1 MTNDQIVRFK
11 EIKRILLLVL
21 VMNWAVALAKI
32 MFGFI
37 THFTSMSADGFHSLS
52 DGASNIIGLV
62 GITLAVRPADKDHPY
77 GHKKYETLFSL
88 SIAGLL
94 FFVCYELL
102 RKAVVRF
109 YHPVSP
115 EINAGSLIIMAA
127 TMAVNIFVMNYEY
140 RQGKRLNSDI
150 LISDSMHTKADIFT
164 SLSVIA
170 AIIVISMGYPIL
182 DPVVT
187 VVIAFFIAYTAFS
200 IARQSSNVL
209 CDAISLDDKKIK
221 NIVLSVKGVR
231 ACHKIRT
238 RGREDD
244 IYVDLHVQVSSDM
257 HVDRAHQICYEIEGA
272 IKADI
277 PGVTDVVVHIEPKD
291 KGKRK

>member
-1 MTNDQIVRFK
+1 
-11 EIKRILLLVL
+11 LAL
-21 VMNWAVALAKI
+21 NWAAALTKI
-32 MFGFI
+32 IFGLI
-37 THFTSMSADGFHSLS
+37 TRFTSMAADGFHSLS

-62 GITLAVRPADKDHPY
+62 GITLAFRPADKDHPY

-88 SIAGLL
+88 SIGGLL

-102 RKAVVRF
+102 RKAVERF

-140 RQGKRLNSDI
+140 GHGKRLNSDI
-150 LISDSMHTKADIFT
+150 LISDSTHTKADIFI
-164 SLSVIA
+164 SLSVIV

-187 VVIAFFIAYTAFS
+187 VMITLFIAYAAFS
-200 IARQSSNVL
+200 IVRRSSHVL
-209 CDAISLDDKKIK
+209 CDAIIVDGKKIES
-221 NIVLSVKGVR
+221 IVLSIKGVR

-257 HVDRAHQICYEIEGA
+257 HVDRAHQICYEIEEA
-272 IKADI
+272 IKTGI
-277 PGVTDVVVHIEPKD
+277 PGVTDVVVHMEPKE
-291 KGKRK
+291 KGRRK